1 MLTPVEIKKSL
12 GKYAAGLV
20 TNSSIIGLGTGSTV
34 EWLIREL
41 SVRVKEGLDI
51 KAVPTSFDTR
61 AKAMEAGIA
70 VIDLN
75 EVDTIS
81 ITIDGAD
88 EVDPAFQLIK
98 GGGGAL
104 LQEKMVAAA
113 SEKLMIIAD
122 ENKYVTRLGK
132 FPLPVE
138 VIPNGWKQVQKKI
151 LAEGCPRVEL
161 RSNINGPYRTDNGHF
176 IIDCHYVVISDAVAL
191 NTTLHLIPGVVET
204 GLFIDMAETVILG
217 YADGRIEVKQK

>member
-1 MLTPVEIKKSL
+1 MLSPVEIKKSL
-12 GKYAAGLV
+12 GKYAAELV

-61 AKAMEAGIA
+61 AKALEAGIA

-81 ITIDGAD
+81 MAIDGAD

-122 ENKYVTRLGK
+122 ESKYVTRLGK

-151 LAEGCPRVEL
+151 LADGCPWVEL

-176 IIDCHYVVISDAVAL
+176 IIDCHYEAISDAVAL
-191 NTTLHLIPGVVET
+191 NTALHLIPGVVET